1 LINQAHS
8 AFSALKQKE
17 HELKAAV
24 DWQPLAC
31 GSSNWLFKGHLGGCD
46 YVLRI
51 NASTEYAFGVCRARE
66 EKVLALIQGQDW
78 AVEIIENNVT
88 KGWCLMKD
96 HGASLT
102 LKDVS
107 PSEVLQMLAQ
117 IHQFSQ
123 SVTPHIKAALVF
135 DYQKLF
141 SQYQTILTKENG
153 NELAI
158 ALCRQLSDSIKHLP
172 AVPSVLMHQDLHL
185 KNVCLQDS
193 LIAIDWEYGGWGSPW
208 LDSAA
213 LCREFEVSATLV
225 RQLSVFDQLSDDAF
239 IAGLDL
245 AGLINKGI
253 SCIWYWM
260 RRQKGVAKMSC
271 SEHKL
276 DLSQV
281 SLEQLT
287 KDTQLCLDKLS
298 KVNVVE

>member
-213 LCREFEVSATLV
+213 LCREFEVPTALV

-281 SLEQLT
+281 PIELLT
-287 KDTQLCLDKLS
+287 KDTQLCLDKLL
-298 KVNVVE
+298 KVNLVE

>member
-1 LINQAHS
+1 MINQAHS

-17 HELKAAV
+17 HELKTTV
-24 DWQPLAC
+24 DWLPIAC

-66 EKVLALIQGQDW
+66 EKVLALIRGQEW
-78 AVEIIENNVT
+78 AVDVVENNVT

-107 PSEVLQMLAQ
+107 SRKVLQMLAQ
-117 IHQFSQ
+117 IHQFSEG
-123 SVTPHIKAALVF
+123 VAPHIKADLAF

-141 SQYQTILTKENG
+141 SQYQAILTKAGG
-153 NELAI
+153 NDSAI
-158 ALCRQLSDSIKHLP
+158 FLCRQLSLSIELLP

-185 KNVCLQDS
+185 KNICQQET

-213 LCREFEVSATLV
+213 LCREFELSAALV
-225 RQLSVFDQLSDDAF
+225 RQLDVFDNLSDSVFL
-239 IAGLDL
+239 AGLDL
-245 AGLINKGI
+245 ADVINKGI

-260 RRQKGVAKMSC
+260 RRHKGVLQMS
-271 SEHKL
+271 STEHKL
-276 DLSQV
+276 DLSQI
-281 SLEQLT
+281 SIEQLT
-287 KDTQLCLDKLS
+287 EDTQLCLAKLS
-298 KVNVVE
+298 RTIGIK

>member
-17 HELKAAV
+17 HELKVTV
-24 DWQPLAC
+24 DWQPIAC

-78 AVEIIENNVT
+78 AVDIVENNVT
-88 KGWCLMKD
+88 EGWCLMKD
-96 HGASLT
+96 HGSSLV
-102 LKDVS
+102 LKHIS
-107 PSEVLQMLAQ
+107 PSEVLHMLAK
-117 IHQFSQ
+117 IHQFSK
-123 SVTPHIKAALVF
+123 SVAPHIKADLAF

-141 SQYQTILTKENG
+141 SQYQAILAKVTG

-158 ALCRQLSDSIKHLP
+158 LLCRQISNSMTLLP

-185 KNVCLQDS
+185 KNICKQEA

-213 LCREFEVSATLV
+213 LCREFELSAALV
-225 RQLSVFDQLSDDAF
+225 RQLSVFDQLSDSEF
-239 IAGLDL
+239 LAGIDL
-245 AGLINKGI
+245 ADIINKGI

-260 RRQKGVAKMSC
+260 RRQEGVTQMNGL
-271 SEHKL
+271 ERKL
-276 DLSQV
+276 DHGQV
-281 SLEQLT
+281 SIEQLIT
-287 KDTQLCLDKLS
+287 DTQLCLDRLS
-298 KVNVVE
+298 TANVVE